1 MPIED
6 ERPIPGSA
14 FGSVLP
20 GPVLCRICDKKVS
33 QRYTAAALKVKE

>member
-1 MPIED
+1 MRIED
-6 ERPIPGSA
+6 ERLIPGSA

-20 GPVLCRICDKKVS
+20 VLLCHICDKKVS